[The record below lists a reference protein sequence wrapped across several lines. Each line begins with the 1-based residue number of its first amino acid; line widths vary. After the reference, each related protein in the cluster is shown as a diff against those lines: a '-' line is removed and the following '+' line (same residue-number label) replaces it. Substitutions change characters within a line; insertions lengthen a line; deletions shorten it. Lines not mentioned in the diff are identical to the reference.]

1 MSYIRFNN
9 GNCMSTRGQSQITS
23 DFLSENWFSP
33 ANDGKSEL
41 GNTTANI
48 IANCICQVLHIS
60 LALIIINMILYF
72 PSLFA
77 LFIFMPATADGCYW
91 IQYNAS
97 QFTRLGPHKALGTII
112 YLPQQT
118 PISLLWSS
126 GKGQARIGKGWQSRR
141 KASKLK
147 PLPRAYTKVGCHHHH
162 HHHPP
167 TQTFNFT

>member
-1 MSYIRFNN
+1 MSYIRVNN
-9 GNCMSTRGQSQITS
+9 GNCMSTRGKSQITS

-33 ANDGKSEL
+33 VNDGKSEL

-97 QFTRLGPHKALGTII
+97 QFTRWAHKAPATII
-112 YLPQQT
+112 YHNKHQFLY
-118 PISLLWSS
+118 SC
-126 GKGQARIGKGWQSRR
+126 R
-141 KASKLK
+141 
-147 PLPRAYTKVGCHHHH
+147 
-162 HHHPP
+162 
-167 TQTFNFT
+167 FNAFKIR

>member
-91 IQYNAS
+91 ILYNAS
-97 QFTRLGPHKALGTII
+97 QFTRLGLHKAPATII
-112 YLPQQT
+112 YHNKHQFLY
-118 PISLLWSS
+118 S
-126 GKGQARIGKGWQSRR
+126 GSGSVQ
-141 KASKLK
+141 
-147 PLPRAYTKVGCHHHH
+147 VGLMM
-162 HHHPP
+162 
-167 TQTFNFT
+167 F

>member
-1 MSYIRFNN
+1 MSYIRVNN

-33 ANDGKSEL
+33 VNDGKSEL

-72 PSLFA
+72 PSLFT

-97 QFTRLGPHKALGTII
+97 QFTRCGPTKLRPLLSSTTNTNFFIQADLMRFRSVRISSTYIVRDLKCVQ
-112 YLPQQT
+112 YVQYQQ
-118 PISLLWSS
+118 IM
-126 GKGQARIGKGWQSRR
+126 
-141 KASKLK
+141 
-147 PLPRAYTKVGCHHHH
+147 
-162 HHHPP
+162 
-167 TQTFNFT
+167 